1 MPQQQR
7 SIEEILLANGYYPP
21 EAFAFVQR
29 GLAHTVEKLGREA
42 RPEGERH
49 VTGQELCNGLRDL
62 ALNEWG
68 RLARLVLTRLNIRRT
83 DDFGKIVFYLIEN
96 SLMQKRPE
104 DTIDDFSGVFDFVEA
119 LDRGFHIDLSEL
131 KDKPAAE

>member
-29 GLAHTVEKLGREA
+29 GLASTVERLGRSD

-49 VTGQELCNGLRDL
+49 VTGQELCWGLRDL
-62 ALNEWG
+62 AVAEFGL
-68 RLARLVLTRLNIRRT
+68 LARTVLNHLNIRRT
-83 DDFGKIVFYLIEN
+83 DDFGRIVFYLIEHA
-96 SLMQKRPE
+96 LMQKRPE
-104 DTIDDFSGVFDFVEA
+104 DRQEDFHAVYDFREA
-119 LDRGFHIDLSEL
+119 MDHHCRIDLGDVKL
-131 KDKPAAE
+131 